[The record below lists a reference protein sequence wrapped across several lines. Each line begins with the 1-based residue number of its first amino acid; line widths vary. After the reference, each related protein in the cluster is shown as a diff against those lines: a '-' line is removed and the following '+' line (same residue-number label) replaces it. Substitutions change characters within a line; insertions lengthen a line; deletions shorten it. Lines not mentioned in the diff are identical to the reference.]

1 MGEMEN
7 AKTMIT
13 DSEWK
18 LMELLWEN
26 EPMTIM
32 QMTKC
37 LQESTGWTKH
47 TIISFLKRME
57 EKDAVFY
64 EDTGKAKQ
72 YYTLIPRED
81 AVRELIREFTK
92 KAANGNAG
100 LAIQM
105 FIETSELSG
114 EEIRILQT
122 LLTKKSG
129 AEKNGKTDTDS
140 GEGLEYL

>member
-1 MGEMEN
+1 MGEMEHT
-7 AKTMIT
+7 KMMIT

-26 EPMTIM
+26 EPMTIT
-32 QMTKC
+32 QLTKC

-72 YYTLIPRED
+72 YYTLISRED
-81 AVRELIREFTK
+81 AVRGLIWEFTK

-100 LAIQM
+100 LAIRM
-105 FIETSELSG
+105 FIEASELSG

-122 LLTKKSG
+122 LLMRKSE
-129 AEKNGKTDTDS
+129 AEESK
-140 GEGLEYL
+140 Y